1 LMMLWLL
8 YIAVVVDLVSL
19 GRLLMVL
26 RLLCIAVVVGLVSL
40 GRSFLVLRLL
50 IGDHD
55 LLLLW
60 WLL

>member
-1 LMMLWLL
+1 
-8 YIAVVVDLVSL
+8 
-19 GRLLMVL
+19 
-26 RLLCIAVVVGLVSL
+26 LLCIAMVVGLVSL